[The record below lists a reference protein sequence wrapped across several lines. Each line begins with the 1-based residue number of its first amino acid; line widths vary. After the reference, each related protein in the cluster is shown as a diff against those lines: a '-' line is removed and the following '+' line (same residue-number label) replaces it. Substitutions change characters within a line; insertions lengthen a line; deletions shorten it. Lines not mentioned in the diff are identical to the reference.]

1 MRVMALSTSLLF
13 IVPVKNSGLPPPL
26 AADTTSRNNFS
37 QSIVR
42 DEDLAKTTF
51 AISCSQVSDLFAI
64 ITTVFLHL
72 IFCAA

>member
-26 AADTTSRNNFS
+26 AAGTTSRNNFS

-51 AISCSQVSDLFAI
+51 ASDLFAI
-64 ITTVFLHL
+64 ITTVFLYL
-72 IFCAA
+72 IFLASDFVI